1 MTSTPGQSR
10 LLPILNTL
18 RQVPW
23 WVLVAA
29 IFGVLA
35 FWQITTD
42 KTLTQ
47 IFNLLMGG
55 LGVTIFVSVLAYT
68 LAMLVG
74 LLVAFARLSK
84 NPFIYHL
91 ATFYV
96 EIVRGLPM
104 LVLLLYIAFALIP
117 GIIFGLNTL
126 GRSLIATDLEQLGV
140 ITSIANF
147 LTTIRLRDFSNLA
160 RVIIALII
168 GYSAFLS
175 EVFRAGIQS
184 IDRGQ
189 VEAARSLGMSSVQAM
204 RHVVLPQALRN
215 VLPALGNDFV
225 AMVKDSSL
233 VSVLGVQD
241 ITGRATIYMT
251 GSFRTE
257 ETYTVMT
264 FMYLCVTLILSL
276 FVRWVERRSTRDKR

>member
-117 GIIFGLNTL
+117 GIIFG
-126 GRSLIATDLEQLGV
+126 
-140 ITSIANF
+140 
-147 LTTIRLRDFSNLA
+147 
-160 RVIIALII
+160 
-168 GYSAFLS
+168 
-175 EVFRAGIQS
+175 
-184 IDRGQ
+184 
-189 VEAARSLGMSSVQAM
+189 
-204 RHVVLPQALRN
+204 
-215 VLPALGNDFV
+215 
-225 AMVKDSSL
+225 
-233 VSVLGVQD
+233 
-241 ITGRATIYMT
+241 
-251 GSFRTE
+251 
-257 ETYTVMT
+257 
-264 FMYLCVTLILSL
+264 
-276 FVRWVERRSTRDKR
+276 

>member
-1 MTSTPGQSR
+1 
-10 LLPILNTL
+10 
-18 RQVPW
+18 
-23 WVLVAA
+23 
-29 IFGVLA
+29 
-35 FWQITTD
+35 
-42 KTLTQ
+42 
-47 IFNLLMGG
+47 
-55 LGVTIFVSVLAYT
+55 
-68 LAMLVG
+68 
-74 LLVAFARLSK
+74 
-84 NPFIYHL
+84 
-91 ATFYV
+91 
-96 EIVRGLPM
+96 
-104 LVLLLYIAFALIP
+104 
-117 GIIFGLNTL
+117 L

-251 GSFRTE
+251 
-257 ETYTVMT
+257 
-264 FMYLCVTLILSL
+264 
-276 FVRWVERRSTRDKR
+276 